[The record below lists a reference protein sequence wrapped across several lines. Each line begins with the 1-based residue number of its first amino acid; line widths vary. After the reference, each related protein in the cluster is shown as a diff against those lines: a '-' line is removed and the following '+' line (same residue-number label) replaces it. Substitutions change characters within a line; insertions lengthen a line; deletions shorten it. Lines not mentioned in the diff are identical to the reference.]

1 MKKTIV
7 ILTAAALAAALAGC
21 GNTQSYLYTQPH
33 NERYEEDVNA
43 DALTVDNYYGLKNA
57 ILSFVESGT
66 EEGIIRSYSY
76 DGDIAD
82 DLETAAYEVTRVDP
96 VGAYAVD
103 YMTHDCNRIVSY
115 YEIRIS
121 ITFRRTAEEIA
132 AIVRASG
139 TAEAEDLIVQA
150 LEDGQQSLVL
160 RMSYSDDFSPQQ
172 IVQDAQREDPLLSIG
187 APSVTVQVYPESG
200 VQRIVEMQFDYD
212 ASAAILVLER
222 EQSEQVL
229 EELSRFIAEE
239 ANDRNRMSIFYRR
252 LCNRCTYT
260 EGEDGNIYDALVTC
274 SAGSKGIAEAF
285 AALCTGNGLDCTII
299 TGQKQGKT
307 HWWNQVTLDGQTYH
321 VDLTASMEIGK
332 STLELLYDDYLYGAY
347 NWDTA
352 TYPACARPEEPEK
365 PEEPEETESTE
376 PEQETESE
384 PEASE
389 ETRNFTT
396 GAG

>member
-7 ILTAAALAAALAGC
+7 ILTAVALAAALAGC

-66 EEGIIRSYSY
+66 EEGVIRSYSY

-121 ITFRRTAEEIA
+121 ITFRRTAEDIA

-200 VQRIVEMQFDYD
+200 VQRIVEMQFEYN
-212 ASAAILVLER
+212 ASATILSLQR
-222 EQSEQVL
+222 EQTEQVL
-229 EELSRFIAEE
+229 EELTRFISDE
-239 ANDRNRMSIFYRR
+239 ATARSRASIFFRR
-252 LCNRCTYT
+252 LCNRCTYV
-260 EGEDGNIYDALVTC
+260 EWEDQGTIYDALVTC
-274 SAGSKGIAEAF
+274 TSDSKGIAEAF
-285 AALCTGNGLDCTII
+285 AMLCTRSGVDCTTI
-299 TGQKQGKT
+299 TGQKQGRT
-307 HWWNQVTLDGQTYH
+307 HWWNQVTIDGQTYH
-321 VDLTASMEIGK
+321 VDLTAAMEAGK
-332 STLELLYDDYLYGAY
+332 STMELLYDDDLYGAY

-352 TYPACARPEEPEK
+352 TYPACTRPEEPE
-365 PEEPEETESTE
+365 EAESGEGESEQEPE
-376 PEQETESE
+376 P
-384 PEASE
+384 SE
-389 ETRNFTT
+389 ETLP
-396 GAG
+396 